1 MKNSLILVAALLG
14 ISLFAKSQ
22 DRPVITFSEGS
33 FDFGTISESDGP
45 ASHTFQFTNTG
56 KVPLVLSN
64 VETSCGCTTPQW
76 SKQPIIPGM
85 KGIIKVEYD
94 PANRPGPF
102 TKTITIKSNAVTPV
116 VTLSIRGNVTPKLQK
131 PEDRY
136 MFKIG
141 DLMLQ
146 TNHASFGMVLKGQ
159 VKDTTVEVYNPSQKP
174 INVEFKNVPSHLSVR
189 MEPAVLKP
197 REKGK
202 IVLHYDSNKLND
214 WDYVIDRL
222 ILIVNGQQPTNNLL
236 TVTSLIREDFS
247 HLTAADLAKA
257 PRVKFSS
264 NTFNFGTISQ
274 EKPVEHNFVLTN
286 TGKSNLIIHKV
297 RASCGCTAVNPEKKV
312 IAPGESTSIKAIF
325 NPAGKQ
331 GDQKKSIT
339 VITNDPKESRTILWI
354 NGDVAIAQN
363 K

>member
-1 MKNSLILVAALLG
+1 MKRSSILIATFLLIPMLA
-14 ISLFAKSQ
+14 ISQNK
-22 DRPVITFSEGS
+22 PVITFNENS
-33 FDFGTISESDGP
+33 FDFGTINESDGS

-56 KVPLVLSN
+56 KVPLILSN

-116 VTLSIRGNVTPKLQK
+116 VTLSIRGNVTPKAEK

-136 MFKIG
+136 LFKIG

-146 TNHASFGMVLKGQ
+146 TNHASFGMVFKGQ
-159 VKDTTVEVYNPSQKP
+159 VKDTTVEVFNPSPKP
-174 INVEFKNVPSHLSVR
+174 LKVEFSSVPSHLTVK

-197 REKGK
+197 GEKGE
-202 IVLHYDSNKLND
+202 ILLHYDSKKLND

-222 ILIVNGQQPTNNLL
+222 KLKVNGQQPMNNTF
-236 TVTSLIREDFS
+236 TVTSLVREDFS
-247 HLTAADLAKA
+247 KLTAADMAKA
-257 PRVKFSS
+257 PRVKFNS
-264 NTFNFGTISQ
+264 NSFDFGTITQ
-274 EKPVEHNFVLTN
+274 DKPVEYKFVLTN
-286 TGKSNLIIHKV
+286 TGKSDLLIHKI
-297 RASCGCTAVNPEKKV
+297 RASCGCTAVSPEKDV
-312 IAPGESTSIKAIF
+312 IAPGDSTVIKAVF

-331 GDQKKSIT
+331 GNQKKSIS

-354 NGDVAIAQN
+354 TGTVTGSQ

>member
-1 MKNSLILVAALLG
+1 MKRSSIFIVVFLLIPF
-14 ISLFAKSQ
+14 FAVSQ
-22 DRPVITFSEGS
+22 NKPVITFNENS

-76 SKQPIIPGM
+76 SKQPIVPGM

-116 VTLSIRGNVTPKLQK
+116 VTLSIRGNVTPKAEK

-146 TNHASFGMVLKGQ
+146 TNHASFGMVFKGQ
-159 VKDTTVEVYNPSQKP
+159 VKDTTVEVFNPSQKP
-174 INVEFKNVPSHLSVR
+174 IKVEFSDVPSHLTAK

-197 REKGK
+197 GEKGK
-202 IVLHYDSNKLND
+202 ILLHYDSNKLND

-222 ILIVNGQQPTNNLL
+222 RLKVNDQQPVNNRL
-236 TVTSLIREDFS
+236 TVTSLVREDFS
-247 HLTAADLAKA
+247 SLTAADMAKA
-257 PRVKFSS
+257 PQVKFNST
-264 NTFNFGTISQ
+264 TFDFGTITQ
-274 EKPVEHNFVLTN
+274 DNPVEHKFTLTN
-286 TGKSNLIIHKV
+286 TGKSNLLIHKV
-297 RASCGCTAVNPEKKV
+297 KASCGCTAVSPDKNV
-312 IAPGESTSIKAIF
+312 IAPGDSTVIKAIF
-325 NPAGKQ
+325 NPAGKM
-331 GDQKKSIT
+331 GNQKKSIS

-354 NGDVAIAQN
+354 TGTVTGS
-363 K
+363 KK